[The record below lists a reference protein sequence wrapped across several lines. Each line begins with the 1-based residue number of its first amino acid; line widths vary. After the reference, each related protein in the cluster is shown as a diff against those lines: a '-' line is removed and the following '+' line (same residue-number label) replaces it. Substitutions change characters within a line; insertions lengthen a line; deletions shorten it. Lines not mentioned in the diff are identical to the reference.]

1 MNDPVLADEIIN
13 IAEDDSTIGPDSKL
27 VKRYV
32 EDAATHFFKPLTRQ
46 WANPPI
52 RFFNLKSQ
60 WDQET
65 AMLSSV
71 TEIAMHSSYQQII
84 GMGPSVIPL
93 ILNEMTIKPGHWFWA
108 LKSVTGED
116 PVQSKY
122 RGRIKEMTKAWIQW
136 GKEQNYL
143 P

>member
-1 MNDPVLADEIIN
+1 MNDSDLADEIIN
-13 IAEDDSTIGPDSKL
+13 ITEDDSTIGPDSQL

-32 EDAATHFFKPLTRQ
+32 EDVATHFFKPLTRQ

-60 WDQET
+60 WEQDT

-93 ILNEMTIKPGHWFWA
+93 ILN
-108 LKSVTGED
+108 D
-116 PVQSKY
+116 Y
-122 RGRIKEMTKAWIQW
+122 
-136 GKEQNYL
+136 
-143 P
+143 